1 MPPGLGRILIVKSG
15 ISEFG
20 NALMMYRVASGLS
33 QKDLAVSAGVSQG
46 TISAYERGKTWP
58 ILPVW
63 MRIARKLDIQTDS
76 MPGIHSE

>member
-1 MPPGLGRILIVKSG
+1 MKTG

-33 QKDLAVSAGVSQG
+33 QKDLAVAAGVSQG
-46 TISAYERGKTWP
+46 SISAYERGKSWP

-63 MRIARKLDIQTDS
+63 ARIARKLDIKTDS
-76 MPGIHSE
+76 MPGVHSG